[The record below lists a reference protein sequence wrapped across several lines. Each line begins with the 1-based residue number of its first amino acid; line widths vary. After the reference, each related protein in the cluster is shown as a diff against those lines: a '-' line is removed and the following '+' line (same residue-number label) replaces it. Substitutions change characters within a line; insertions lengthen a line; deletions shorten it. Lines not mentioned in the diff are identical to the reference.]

1 MLLLFFSCAILQA
14 GAGVG
19 DDDELQAILA
29 KEVGSIFWDGIA
41 TTPNPISFF
50 FSYTF
55 FFLLLLSFKKGRY
68 N

>member
-14 GAGVG
+14 GAGAG

-41 TTPNPISFF
+41 TPNPILFF
-50 FSYTF
+50 FLYFF
-55 FFLLLLSFKKGRY
+55 FFLLFFYKKGRY